1 MGAFK
6 YVITIDADSP
16 PPILLGSS
24 LAGGTVTELK
34 MEKQG
39 LVGAAYLADKFGLSV
54 ETIRRKLAHINK
66 GDGNKSL
73 YDPVAAQEALQQS
86 DRSKRGTRRKN

>member
-1 MGAFK
+1 MGTFK
-6 YVITIDADSP
+6 YIITIDSDGP

-24 LAGGTVTELK
+24 LAGGTVTEMK

-39 LVGAAYLADKFGLSV
+39 LVGASYLAEKYGLSV
-54 ETIRRKLAHINK
+54 ETIRRKLFHINK

-73 YDPVAAQEALQQS
+73 YDPVAAQEALQQAES
-86 DRSKRGTRRKN
+86 TKRGARRKN